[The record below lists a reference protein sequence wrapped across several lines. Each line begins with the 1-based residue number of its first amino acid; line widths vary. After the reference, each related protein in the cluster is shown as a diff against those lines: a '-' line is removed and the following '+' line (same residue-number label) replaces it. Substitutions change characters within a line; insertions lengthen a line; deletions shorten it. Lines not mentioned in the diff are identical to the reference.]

1 MVDYSRKQ
9 LFLRDSITAL
19 LVSAIVLVATTHYGS
34 PIPVN
39 LLTDPAIPYECAYLD
54 GEIVRKVSPE
64 DNETMGLFYGL
75 EVNVSVDADPDED
88 GFVDA
93 NNTTNYTAQF
103 AVSELTYNTL
113 DVGDNYT
120 GYTCRMAD
128 IREMIEDGVLTIFHI
143 NDSN

>member
-1 MVDYSRKQ
+1 MAK
-9 LFLRDSITAL
+9 LF
-19 LVSAIVLVATTHYGS
+19 
-34 PIPVN
+34 
-39 LLTDPAIPYECAYLD
+39 
-54 GEIVRKVSPE
+54 RKVSPE
-64 DNETMGLFYGL
+64 DNVTNGLFYGL

-103 AVSELTYNTL
+103 VVSELTYNTL

-120 GYTCRMAD
+120 GYTCKMAD

-143 NDSN
+143 NDSS

>member
-9 LFLRDSITAL
+9 LFLRDSISAL
-19 LVSAIVLVATTHYGS
+19 IVSAIVLVATTHYGS
-34 PIPVN
+34 PIPAH
-39 LLTDPAIPYECAYLD
+39 LLKDPAIPYECAYLD

-64 DNETMGLFYGL
+64 DNVTNGLFYGL

-103 AVSELTYNTL
+103 VVSELTYNTL

-120 GYTCRMAD
+120 GYTCKMAD
-128 IREMIEDGVLTIFHI
+128 IRQMIEDGVLTIFPI